1 MTLLNNLARDD
12 CSHPPPSPLATIA
25 QMWLSPRARE
35 RGLLPHTRFGDWAST
50 LNLAMVATPF
60 ATTVLTSASNPLSSS
75 LCLLSFYFFYYISS
89 FFSYDIY
96 QYHIIIITYLNKAKV
111 HLKKKIHMNFPLF
124 KTNSTTR
131 GLK

>member
-1 MTLLNNLARDD
+1 MTHFDIFYIKKMTTMTLLNNLARDD

-89 FFSYDIY
+89 FFHMTFTS
-96 QYHIIIITYLNKAKV
+96 ITSSSSR
-111 HLKKKIHMNFPLF
+111 I
-124 KTNSTTR
+124 
-131 GLK
+131 